1 MAVFDTS
8 NVGQIGQTAVSPTS
22 GVADKSSLIGQK
34 TVGNLIGL
42 GVDIAQDVTARRA
55 QAAVNAGK
63 NSFAQQQLVIS
74 DAVERG
80 ELSSQEGRRKMR
92 QNVTQALAAGMSFD
106 DLKEVQSGI
115 MSTAGF
121 GKVVAEGTQEEQDRI
136 KFESDA
142 VDAGYVTAT
151 MTPVQRDEAVE
162 MYRTNLV
169 AREQLK
175 DSTAQLGFQ
184 SAQLDYQRKIRRNNA
199 ELAVGN
205 LGATQY
211 YKLNNEFSDVATGV
225 ADGTYTKEQGLQLMR
240 EKLAPTIST
249 LNQVGAES
257 GEVLTNMSQPIL
269 DMAQRYE
276 DQITGKISM
285 EVLKAEI
292 DKNQTVQTAMI
303 LSNPRVS
310 RAAATSKIFGHAI
323 AIRPEIEAVAIE
335 AITMNTNSEG
345 TGKTADLFPADQ
357 QDAKTVGQYF
367 DFMKDNIKQMDKSLE
382 PEAHKIN
389 MDQQVQSILEGVGDH
404 SGGVKNIKEYNQ
416 TIEFLASPEMGAY
429 VSQTGGVPAE
439 AADDAKLVIRTQY
452 EDVVIPMLREE
463 YETSSL
469 GGAVEVNGETA
480 VNART
485 EDLIEPVFT
494 GAGVSFQPKEGVR
507 LGRGATQALRSLN
520 AKVTPSLNR
529 FIRMTA
535 HLNGN
540 RDYKK
545 AYEDNYLGIF
555 GVELNDQAE

>member
-142 VDAGYVTAT
+142 VDAGYVTTT

-310 RAAATSKIFGHAI
+310 RAAATSNIFGHAI
-323 AIRPEIEAVAIE
+323 SIRTEVEAAAIG
-335 AITMNTNSEG
+335 AITTNTNSGG

-545 AYEDNYLGIF
+545 SYEDNYLGIF